1 MSLIQ
6 TLLEKIKKVIFQPN
20 EFFEGV
26 KNEAG
31 IMEAFKFF
39 VVVSLVYLVFTIV
52 LFFATPSML
61 LGGFLGFGP
70 LSGLFSAIAVGTPIF
85 IYISLIAS
93 IFVGAAITHIVAMLL
108 GGKGDY
114 SATYKALAYAS
125 TPSLLAGWIPFL
137 GILAGLY
144 SFYLAIVGI
153 SKLHQV
159 TLARAFVI
167 VIIPVIIFIV
177 LSVVFS
183 WIFTSMFIGTIK
195 ENLQSGLSELKLI
208 SIVDSYCLNDG
219 NVNIVI
225 KNVGFSTINSK
236 KEISVVKDDI
246 PLTYG
251 QFTVDKTEISPGA
264 TATIKVPCTTGLK
277 TGLKTVCRYFIN
289 GMFYEV
295 TC

>member
-6 TLLEKIKKVIFQPN
+6 TLLEKIKKVIFHPN
-20 EFFEGV
+20 EFFESV
-26 KNEAG
+26 KTEAG

-39 VVVSLVYLVFTIV
+39 VIVSLVYLVFTII
-52 LFFATPSML
+52 LFFATPSMIVSGFLSFGPFSGL
-61 LGGFLGFGP
+61 LGGV
-70 LSGLFSAIAVGTPIF
+70 SIPIF
-85 IYISLIAS
+85 IYISLIVS
-93 IFVGAAITHIVAMLL
+93 IFVGAAIIHIVAMLL

-114 SATYKALAYAS
+114 SATYKALAYAA

-144 SFYLAIVGI
+144 SLFLAIIGI

-167 VIIPVIIFIV
+167 VITPVIIFIV
-177 LSVVFS
+177 LITAFS

-195 ENLQSGLSELKLI
+195 ENLPSGLSELKLI
-208 SIVDSYCLNDG
+208 SIVDSFCLTDG
-219 NVNIVI
+219 NVNIII
-225 KNVGFSTINSK
+225 KNVGFSTINS

-277 TGLKTVCRYFIN
+277 TGVKTVCRYFIN

>member
-1 MSLIQ
+1 
-6 TLLEKIKKVIFQPN
+6 LLV
-20 EFFEGV
+20 
-26 KNEAG
+26 
-31 IMEAFKFF
+31 
-39 VVVSLVYLVFTIV
+39 
-52 LFFATPSML
+52 
-61 LGGFLGFGP
+61 
-70 LSGLFSAIAVGTPIF
+70 
-85 IYISLIAS
+85 
-93 IFVGAAITHIVAMLL
+93 
-108 GGKGDY
+108 
-114 SATYKALAYAS
+114 
-125 TPSLLAGWIPFL
+125 GWIPFL

-144 SFYLAIVGI
+144 SLFLAIIGI

-159 TLARAFVI
+159 TLARAFAI

-177 LSVVFS
+177 LSVAFS

-195 ENLQSGLSELKLI
+195 ENLQSGLSEIKLI
-208 SIVDSYCLNDG
+208 SIVDSFCLTDG
-219 NVNIVI
+219 NVNIII

-277 TGLKTVCRYFIN
+277 TGVKTVCRYFIN